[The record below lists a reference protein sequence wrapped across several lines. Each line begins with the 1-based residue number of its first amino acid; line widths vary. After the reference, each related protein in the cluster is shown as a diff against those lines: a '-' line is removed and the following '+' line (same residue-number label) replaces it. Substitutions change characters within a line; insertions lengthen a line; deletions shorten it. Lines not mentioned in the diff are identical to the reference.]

1 MSIVFSINSSLLSE
15 LYWVLAGRSVNSKK
29 NEVDKD
35 KAPAE
40 RPVNL
45 SCKHFVGQFVYS
57 FGWTIINF
65 WPILIL
71 MTKRESLTKSL
82 APMGTASFFIFFW
95 CFAWFGKQNVKKN
108 KKDIVDSGIRL
119 LINCLV
125 LILSIKVKGN
135 KSEFL
140 MN

>member
-65 WPILIL
+65 WPILIF
-71 MTKRESLTKSL
+71 MTKRESLDETPSPDGNGIL
-82 APMGTASFFIFFW
+82 FYFF
-95 CFAWFGKQNVKKN
+95 CGSRDLENKTLKKI
-108 KKDIVDSGIRL
+108 KKI
-119 LINCLV
+119 
-125 LILSIKVKGN
+125 
-135 KSEFL
+135 
-140 MN
+140 